1 MRAVSF
7 ELATLIPESAVNSK
21 NFNELLQYIE
31 LMGFHAAFVH
41 THKDERIILRAGKK
55 SSTILEVIEV
65 FVALHLFAAQRK
77 QDLVVV
83 GKFDGEKYQHRVF
96 GTLSI
101 QKLRHWTESLARQ
114 FLAQAA

>member
-1 MRAVSF
+1 MKAVSF
-7 ELATLIPESAVNSK
+7 ELATLIPESAIDSK
-21 NFNELLQYIE
+21 NFGELIQYIE
-31 LMGFHAAFVH
+31 LMGFHAAIVH
-41 THKDERIILRAGKK
+41 THSDERVILRAGKR

-77 QDLVVV
+77 HDLVVV
-83 GKFDGEKYQHRVF
+83 GKFDGEKYQHRIF

-114 FLAQAA
+114 FLEQAA